1 MPRVAGSYVLESLGI
16 VRETTGQKK
25 NRAYSYQA
33 YVALLTGR

>member
-16 VRETTGQKK
+16 VRETTGQK